1 MKSINVT
8 TVKQVNYTYHLSQSP
23 QCRLLLYVGDGNSG
37 EKTFRRGLAALIYPG
52 QSLVITP
59 ESTLGNVYIISLRT
73 DVLPTSVSAAQA
85 DGPVLLADPPD
96 SLVNFFTSGWMLL
109 EAYPDENAAYHTV
122 SALLNWMVMHAPVP
136 RRESAGSSPK
146 ILVEQAKTII
156 HNEYAS
162 DLTLQSVAAQLFV
175 NPCYLSTVFHQVAGV
190 TFRAYLKNVRLQ
202 HTCRLLT
209 QTNHLITDIAMQTG
223 FNSTAYLISTFRKEY
238 GITPNAY
245 RAKHTSR

>member
-8 TVKQVNYTYHLSQSP
+8 TAKQINYTYHMSQSS
-23 QCRLLLYVGDGNSG
+23 QCRLLLYVGDGNTG
-37 EKTFRRGLAALIYPG
+37 EKTFRRGLAALVYPD
-52 QSLVITP
+52 QTVTIVP
-59 ESTLGNVYIISLRT
+59 QTLFGNVYIISLQA
-73 DVLPTSVSAAQA
+73 DILSTSVSAAQS
-85 DGPVLLADPPD
+85 DGPVLLPDPPD
-96 SLVNFFTSGWMLL
+96 SLVDFFTSGWTLL

-122 SALLNWMVMHAPVP
+122 SALLNWMLLHTPVP
-136 RRESAGSSPK
+136 RRENAGSSPK

-156 HNEYAS
+156 HNEYAG

-190 TFRAYLKNVRLQ
+190 TFRTYLKNVRLQ

-245 RAKHTSR
+245 RAKHANH